1 MGEKRFFTLIEPL
14 MVSAI
19 IAILSA
25 MLLPALAKAREK
37 ARVITGVNN
46 FKQLGIIVQGGD
58 GHVNSGTLQE
68 FALQTN
74 LALPAR
80 D

>member
-1 MGEKRFFTLIEPL
+1 MGEKRFFTLIEFL
-14 MVSAI
+14 VVSAI
-19 IAILSA
+19 IVILSS
-25 MLLPALAKAREK
+25 MLLPALAKSREK

-46 FKQLGIIVQGGD
+46 FKQLGINVQGVD
-58 GHVNSGTLQE
+58 GHVSSGTLQE